1 MLLPH
6 SLVLFMAA
14 LIGGLLNSVAGGGG
28 FIVFPALL
36 FTGMPPINAN
46 ATNTVALWPGT
57 AASTFAYR
65 RELAGVRSVLLP
77 LCITGALG
85 GLLGAI
91 ALLKTPQSTFLSLV
105 PWLLLGATLL
115 FAFSGRVIRL
125 LRISEAVRASAMH
138 SRRLLWLAILIQFVV
153 SIYIGYFGAGAGIL
167 MLAMFALM
175 GMESIHTMNGMKTV
189 LASTVN
195 AIAVITFVIAKAVMW
210 PQAAWMILGAGIG
223 GYGGAY
229 YAQKID
235 PKHVRRFVIVIGT
248 VLSAYFFIQNH
259 YSK

>member
-1 MLLPH
+1 MLDRRLGRTLRRH
-6 SLVLFMAA
+6 CAA
-14 LIGGLLNSVAGGGG
+14 ENT
-28 FIVFPALL
+28 PA
-36 FTGMPPINAN
+36 
-46 ATNTVALWPGT
+46 
-57 AASTFAYR
+57 
-65 RELAGVRSVLLP
+65 
-77 LCITGALG
+77 
-85 GLLGAI
+85 
-91 ALLKTPQSTFLSLV
+91 TFLSLV

-115 FAFSGRVIRL
+115 FALSGRVVRLRLSQAAGASGNRSTRL
-125 LRISEAVRASAMH
+125 L
-138 SRRLLWLAILIQFVV
+138 LLGILIQFVV

-175 GMESIHTMNGMKTV
+175 GMEGIHTMNGMKTV

-229 YAQKID
+229 YAQKMD

-248 VLSAYFFIQNH
+248 VLSTYFFLKNH